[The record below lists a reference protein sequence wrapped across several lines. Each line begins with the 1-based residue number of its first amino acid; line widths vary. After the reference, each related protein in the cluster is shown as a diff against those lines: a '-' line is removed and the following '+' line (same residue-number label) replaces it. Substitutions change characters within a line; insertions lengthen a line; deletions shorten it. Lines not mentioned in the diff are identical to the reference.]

1 MVIHVDL
8 TWSVCNVSAGRCHI
22 TKACTTA
29 AMRLYAA
36 ITVAICLF
44 LAQANGQYEESLRQA
59 RKVLKELNKW
69 TKHDVRKKTEL
80 LANIHSCLGNGYLET
95 GDYNKALNHHTTDYD
110 LATEQ

>member
-1 MVIHVDL
+1 
-8 TWSVCNVSAGRCHI
+8 
-22 TKACTTA
+22 
-29 AMRLYAA
+29 MRPYAA